1 MNIANYLFT
10 SFETYFSTINFKK
23 EPENL
28 YQPISYFL
36 QIGGKKLRPYALL
49 LAAYSKNNHIE
60 DALPAAAAI
69 ELFHNFSLVHDDIM
83 DKAVLRRGFD
93 TIHEKYS
100 TNTAI
105 LSGDALLLQAY
116 HQLLLTPENKWPQIL
131 TIFNKT
137 ATEVCEGQQMDMD
150 FEQKSYIS
158 EAEYIQMIGLK
169 TSVLIAAAM
178 QIGAII
184 GGANGEDAQNYYN
197 FAYHLGVA
205 FQIQDDILDC
215 FGKEE
220 IIGKKNGG
228 DILNN
233 KKTIL
238 TIYTLSANETY
249 KHTLM
254 GHYNSDIEKINTIK
268 YLYETSG
275 AYAYALSLRNDLLKK
290 GLHYLELLQLKEN
303 IRTYFE
309 QLVNQLII
317 REF

>member
-1 MNIANYLFT
+1 MNIADYLFT

-28 YQPISYFL
+28 YYPISYFL
-36 QIGGKKLRPYALL
+36 QISGKKLRPYALL
-49 LAAYSKNNHIE
+49 LAAYSKKKDIE

-69 ELFHNFSLVHDDIM
+69 ELFHNFSLIHDDIM
-83 DKAVLRRGFD
+83 DKAVLRRGFE
-93 TIHEKYS
+93 TVHEKYNL
-100 TNTAI
+100 NTAI

-116 HQLLLTPENKWPQIL
+116 HQILSTPEKYWHQIL
-131 TIFNKT
+131 SVFNKT
-137 ATEVCEGQQMDMD
+137 AIEVCEGQQMDMD
-150 FEQKSYIS
+150 FERREYIS
-158 EAEYIQMIGLK
+158 EEEYIQMIGLK

-178 QIGAII
+178 QLGAII
-184 GGANGEDAQNYYN
+184 GGATNEQAQIYYD
-197 FAYHLGVA
+197 FAYHLGIA

-238 TIYTLSANETY
+238 TIYTISHNEAY
-249 KHTLM
+249 KDAIFCD
-254 GHYNSDIEKINTIK
+254 YDNDKAKINTIK
-268 YLYETSG
+268 SIFEKSG
-275 AYAYALSLRNDLLKK
+275 AYAYALSLRNELLNK
-290 GLHYLELLQLKEN
+290 GLQYLELLHLDEE
-303 IRTYFE
+303 IRPYFE

-317 REF
+317 RDF